1 MAVNCLCSTRLC
13 ATCWCLDSEL
23 ADGHHKE
30 CQYSKMAEV
39 MEQLDA
45 ASDELLDED
54 NQLLGKPL
62 VTAARLGD
70 VWKSF
75 LHALKQWWLIP
86 P

>member
-1 MAVNCLCSTRLC
+1 
-13 ATCWCLDSEL
+13 
-23 ADGHHKE
+23 
-30 CQYSKMAEV
+30 MAEV